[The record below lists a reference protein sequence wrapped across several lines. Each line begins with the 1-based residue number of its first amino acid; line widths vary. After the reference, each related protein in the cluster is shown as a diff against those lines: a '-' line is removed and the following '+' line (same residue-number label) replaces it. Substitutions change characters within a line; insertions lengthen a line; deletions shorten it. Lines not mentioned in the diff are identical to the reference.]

1 MSWTIRLNRFVYI
14 FFYCLMEWIL
24 SPLQKRRRIYF
35 QSTRIAFCLQWPDWF
50 SQTFHDLIRTIW
62 VEPNR
67 RQMHANIRLSTEKMS
82 RTESESNRFQAV
94 RLRSVKSTDL
104 CLANWSIDSTQLN
117 WLESNTLKSKYC
129 LIPKIRQCSNRR
141 IINLWL
147 QISKQSETIQ
157 LHQTAPFSNQR
168 TYSTHIPQLPP
179 VLSST
184 QRHTYLPLNCWHV
197 VPTKQISSQ
206 LRPENETV

>member
-1 MSWTIRLNRFVYI
+1 MHLSYNIASVPSFNKFEIHCWLISIYFIESTAEEMSRTIRLNRFVYI
-14 FFYCLMEWIL
+14 FLYCLMESIL

-35 QSTRIAFCLQWPDWF
+35 QSTRIAFWLQWSDWF

-67 RQMHANIRLSTEKMS
+67 RQMYANIRLSTEKMS

-104 CLANWSIDSTQLN
+104 YMENWSIDSTQLN
-117 WLESNTLKSKYC
+117 WLESNTLKCQYCSISK
-129 LIPKIRQCSNRR
+129 IKQCSNRR

-147 QISKQSETIQ
+147 QISNQSEIIQ
-157 LHQTAPFSNQR
+157 LH
-168 TYSTHIPQLPP
+168 
-179 VLSST
+179 
-184 QRHTYLPLNCWHV
+184 
-197 VPTKQISSQ
+197 
-206 LRPENETV
+206 